1 MSDFISSEGNGP
13 AVGLEAPPTPAAR
26 TDHHHHS
33 HRHHQ
38 PDHGDMSESEE
49 MYLVTAAMLTEDGM
63 EGPIPLSALAQ
74 ARSIMPASVNQMVRK
89 LADSG
94 LVTYF
99 PYKGL
104 ELTPAGQSIALRILR
119 YRRLWEVFLVKK
131 LRLAGTAADAL
142 ACRFEHLTSDEVA
155 DRLDQYLGEPQLS
168 PQGKPIPRMSP
179 SDEPGSWLSANQVGV
194 AQKSRVVHVKTDPVT
209 RAFLAGQG
217 IQPGATM
224 TVLAVGSD
232 GACLTEVDGRSVHL
246 SSNIAGG
253 VMVQAIEA

>member
-1 MSDFISSEGNGP
+1 
-13 AVGLEAPPTPAAR
+13 
-26 TDHHHHS
+26 
-33 HRHHQ
+33 
-38 PDHGDMSESEE
+38 MSESEE

-94 LVTYF
+94 FVTYY

-104 ELTPAGQSIALRILR
+104 ELTPAGQAIAMRILR

-131 LRLAGTAADAL
+131 LKLAGTAADAL

-179 SDEPGSWLSANQVGV
+179 SDEPGNWLSANQVGV
-194 AQKSRVVHVKTDPVT
+194 SQRSRVVHVKTDPVT

-224 TVLAVGSD
+224 TVLAVGAD
-232 GACLTEVDGRSVHL
+232 GAVLIDIDGRSAHL
-246 SSNIAGG
+246 SSAIAHG
-253 VMVQAIEA
+253 VMVQLEN